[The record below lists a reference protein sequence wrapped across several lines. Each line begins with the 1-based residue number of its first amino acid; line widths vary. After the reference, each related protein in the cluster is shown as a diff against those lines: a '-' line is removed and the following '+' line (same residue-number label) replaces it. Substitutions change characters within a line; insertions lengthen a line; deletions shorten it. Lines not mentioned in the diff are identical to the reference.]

1 MNLKRIIKEEMND
14 SLGWINDIKPALN
27 MDEEWALINDIDP
40 NSVEEAIKI
49 QEYLFQLGYTWS
61 NRRDIINDT
70 MYVIYHFPIR
80 GLQGDLTYWS
90 NREQE
95 RNLADRDL
103 ESRSTKVRGNSIYYW
118 SQIKPKLNESDELQW
133 IKDIVPNPKNP
144 QKGLIYQFYNYPDS
158 LHNEN
163 IKTDNIIITAV
174 VDDRVYFDTV
184 DRYWAN
190 HPSDPGSDIMDKK
203 AFSRMVN
210 SGDIKYIGPS
220 RVNESEEDNPFQ
232 WIKDINPIPELKIG
246 SCFTD
251 VMDSTLT
258 KWYINRFKQTL
269 GGTPVIEVIND
280 FTATKKLNRER
291 FEEDLYQ
298 GRYKPCNK
306 LMESEDPFQWM
317 KDVSDKKHKYG
328 IVLLEKDY
336 QLIYIDANNI
346 DELWKIYHNRYD
358 KGMDPML
365 YSIDDKILKGFSGI
379 EPKVDIVKNIY
390 ESNELD
396 WMDNS
401 NIDVLQVGSIL
412 KDNTSE
418 KGPYFIIRKIIG
430 DTAYIEGVEEKKW
443 KNQFY
448 LETLMEMLD
457 RGEIVYV
464 GERLPINIL
473 KNLYPSSFN

>member
-1 MNLKRIIKEEMND
+1 MTLAIGTADDSMDWIGSIKH
-14 SLGWINDIKPALN
+14 ALN
-27 MDEEWALINDIDP
+27 MDEEWVLINDIDP
-40 NSVEEAIKI
+40 NSIEEAIKI
-49 QEYLFQLGYTWS
+49 QEYLFQLGYKWS
-61 NRRDIINDT
+61 NRRNVINDT

-90 NREQE
+90 NREKE

-133 IKDIVPNPKNP
+133 IKDIKPTPNNP

-158 LHNEN
+158 LYNEN

-251 VMDSTLT
+251 VMDSTQT

-306 LMESEDPFQWM
+306 LMES
-317 KDVSDKKHKYG
+317 
-328 IVLLEKDY
+328 
-336 QLIYIDANNI
+336 
-346 DELWKIYHNRYD
+346 
-358 KGMDPML
+358 
-365 YSIDDKILKGFSGI
+365 
-379 EPKVDIVKNIY
+379 
-390 ESNELD
+390 NELD
-396 WMDNS
+396 WMDDN

-418 KGPYFIIRKIIG
+418 EGPYFIIRKIIG

-457 RGEIVYV
+457 GGEIVYV

-473 KNLYPSSFN
+473 KDLYPSYFN